1 MNRKVTAVSGRF
13 VALVVCAWLAGCGQA
28 DQDFCQYLSLAEAQ
42 QFDPDISDAN
52 MRQTNGL
59 LYCVWGDGKSDRLFI
74 SLDRAMDYKAVDFLS
89 VVAKNSPEPDEE
101 LIRLFGI
108 GTDAAALFLGENDEM
123 QLDFLVVQNRDY
135 SVTIRARDVT
145 SSDSPEFEQLKEIA
159 ATVLSRL

>member
-1 MNRKVTAVSGRF
+1 
-13 VALVVCAWLAGCGQA
+13 
-28 DQDFCQYLSLAEAQ
+28 
-42 QFDPDISDAN
+42 
-52 MRQTNGL
+52 
-59 LYCVWGDGKSDRLFI
+59 
-74 SLDRAMDYKAVDFLS
+74 MDYKAVDFLS